1 MKINRRRSA
10 FSLYNFHRLLKTT
23 MKLNK
28 KKGNKSNLCYNFQL
42 IFSLLTRWEGTG
54 DRERE
59 RDVLIQKDVQMAD
72 LLLSHF
78 LNVIVL
84 YTTLQIQKY
93 FSLRVRVGYEAT
105 SAHIS
110 HSAPTSIRNSTLW
123 INEKLQRGGRGRIP
137 WSDLVWSDLRS
148 VLVWSSLSM
157 PIRSQKKNNPVV

>member
-1 MKINRRRSA
+1 MLQLSID
-10 FSLYNFHRLLKTT
+10 FFP
-23 MKLNK
+23 
-28 KKGNKSNLCYNFQL
+28 SNQV
-42 IFSLLTRWEGTG
+42 RG
-54 DRERE
+54 DGRQRERE

-110 HSAPTSIRNSTLW
+110 HSAPTSIRNSTL
-123 INEKLQRGGRGRIP
+123 
-137 WSDLVWSDLRS
+137 
-148 VLVWSSLSM
+148 
-157 PIRSQKKNNPVV
+157 